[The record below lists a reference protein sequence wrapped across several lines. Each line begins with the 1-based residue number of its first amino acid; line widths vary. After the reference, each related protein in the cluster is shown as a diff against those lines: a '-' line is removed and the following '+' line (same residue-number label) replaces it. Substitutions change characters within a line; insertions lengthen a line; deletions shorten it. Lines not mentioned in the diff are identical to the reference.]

1 MKQQKKRYSPKM
13 KICSYL
19 YFLFF
24 VISVDNDDDDDD
36 SDNSI
41 SNVKRYEEEV
51 DHIVSGRARY

>member
-1 MKQQKKRYSPKM
+1 MKQQKKKRYSPKM

-24 VISVDNDDDDDD
+24 SVDNDDDDDD

-51 DHIVSGRARY
+51 DHIVSERAKY

>member
-1 MKQQKKRYSPKM
+1 M

-24 VISVDNDDDDDD
+24 SVDNDDDDDDD

-51 DHIVSGRARY
+51 DHIVSERAKY